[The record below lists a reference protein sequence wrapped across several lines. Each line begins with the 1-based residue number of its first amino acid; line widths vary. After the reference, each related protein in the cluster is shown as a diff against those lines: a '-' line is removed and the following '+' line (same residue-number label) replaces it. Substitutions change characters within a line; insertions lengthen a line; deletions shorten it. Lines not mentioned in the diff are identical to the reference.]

1 MLYRF
6 IAILLRF
13 VFATFYRWRVAGL
26 ERVPAEGGCVVVAN
40 HCNFFD
46 PMVLGAALLPRRI
59 VRFMAKAEVFTWP
72 ILGRLARWLYAFPV
86 RRGVADRQA
95 INTALAVVREGH
107 VLGLFPEGTRHRDG
121 RLHELRGGAAM
132 VHLATGAPVIP
143 VGLAG
148 TEKLKPFRFPR
159 LAVWVGEP
167 LSLPNVGRMAEREA
181 IAAVNAAIRAGLED
195 CMRRARGALNPS
207 RPREALGV

>member
-6 IAILLRF
+6 LGLFVRF
-13 VFATFYRWRVAGL
+13 VLATLYRWRVVGR
-26 ERVPAEGGCVVVAN
+26 ERIPLRGGCVVVAN

-46 PMVLGAALLPRRI
+46 PIVLGAAVLPRRI

-72 ILGRLARWLYAFPV
+72 VLGRLARWLYAFPV
-86 RRGVADRQA
+86 RRGLPDRQA
-95 INTALAVVREGH
+95 ITTAFNVVREGH

-132 VHLATGAPVIP
+132 VHLATGAPIVP

-148 TEKLKPFRFPR
+148 TERLKLFRFPR
-159 LAVWVGEP
+159 VVVWIGEP
-167 LSLPNVGRMAEREA
+167 LVLPDTEKMSEKEA
-181 IAAVNAAIRAGLED
+181 IAAINIVIRQGLED
-195 CMRRARGALNPS
+195 CLARARNLQTKGKRRVVGA
-207 RPREALGV
+207 